1 MKAGNRTRRGE
12 RLMDK
17 KVSSRLLAAMMI
29 SLAAILLAGTYGPI
43 KPFVQAV
50 KLKTASISADAVDKE
65 DKLMGWIKSEAPKRS
80 QPPIDAV
87 IDRVW
92 KAIPGYD
99 GRVVDVQASYLKAKL
114 IGSAPGS
121 GDGFPW
127 VYRTIK
133 PKIALGDLPANPIYR
148 GNGAK
153 PAVGLM
159 INVAWG
165 EEYLPAI
172 LDILKE
178 KNVKATFFFDGTW
191 LSKNMNTAKTII
203 AQGHEAS
210 NHAYTHPDMS
220 KLGAE
225 RQRQE
230 IGKTEQLLKKL
241 GVNNVWFAPPSG
253 YFNEQTIKVSTE
265 YGLRTVLWTLD
276 TIDWQKPEPSAVV
289 AKVSRKVEPGSLILM
304 HPTSTTAGALK
315 GMIDAIQKKGYIPGT
330 VSQTLSP
337 DRVEDRL

>member
-1 MKAGNRTRRGE
+1 MARKIPAG
-12 RLMDK
+12 
-17 KVSSRLLAAMMI
+17 LLAAMAI
-29 SLAAILLAGTYGPI
+29 CLAAVLLAGTYGPI
-43 KPFVQAV
+43 RPFVQTV
-50 KLKTASISADAVDKE
+50 KLQTVSMAALTDDKRE
-65 DKLMGWIKSEAPKRS
+65 DKLLSWIESEAPKRS
-80 QPPIDAV
+80 QQPINAV

-99 GRVVDVQASYLKAKL
+99 GRIVDVRATYLKAKL
-114 IGSAPGS
+114 IGSAPNS

-127 VYRTIK
+127 VYRTVR
-133 PKIALGDLPANPIYR
+133 PKVSLQDLPVNPIYR
-148 GNGAK
+148 GNAAK

-165 EEYLPAI
+165 DEYLPAI
-172 LDILKE
+172 LRTLKE
-178 KNVKATFFFDGTW
+178 EGVKATFFFDGTW
-191 LSKNMNTAKTII
+191 LSKNADTAKTII

-230 IGKTEQLLKKL
+230 IGKTEQLLKQL
-241 GVNNVWFAPPSG
+241 GVKNVWFAPPSG
-253 YFNEQTIKVSTE
+253 YYNEQTIRVSAE

-276 TIDWQKPEPSAVV
+276 TIDWQKPDPASVV
-289 AKVSRKVEPGSLILM
+289 AKVSRKVGPGSLILM

-315 GMIDAIQKKGYIPGT
+315 GMIRTIKAKGYVPGT

-337 DRVEDRL
+337 ERLEDRL

>member
-1 MKAGNRTRRGE
+1 MARKIPA
-12 RLMDK
+12 
-17 KVSSRLLAAMMI
+17 VLLATMAI
-29 SLAAILLAGTYGPI
+29 CLAAVWLAGTYGPI
-43 KPFVQAV
+43 RPFVQTV
-50 KLKTASISADAVDKE
+50 KLQTVSMAALTDDKRE
-65 DKLMGWIKSEAPKRS
+65 DKLLSWIESEAPKRS
-80 QPPIDAV
+80 QQPINAV

-99 GRVVDVQASYLKAKL
+99 GRIVDVRATYLKAKL
-114 IGSAPGS
+114 IGSAPNS

-127 VYRTIK
+127 VYRTVR
-133 PKIALGDLPANPIYR
+133 PSVSLQDLPVNPIYR
-148 GNGAK
+148 GNAAK

-165 EEYLPAI
+165 DEYLPGI
-172 LDILKE
+172 LRILKE
-178 KNVKATFFFDGTW
+178 EGVKATFFFDGTW
-191 LSKNMNTAKTII
+191 LSKNADTAKTII

-230 IGKTEQLLKKL
+230 IGKTEQLLKQL
-241 GVNNVWFAPPSG
+241 GVKNVWFAPPSG
-253 YFNEQTIKVSTE
+253 YYNEQTIRVSAE

-276 TIDWQKPEPSAVV
+276 TIDWQKPDPESVV
-289 AKVSRKVEPGSLILM
+289 AKVSRKVGPGSLILM

-315 GMIDAIQKKGYIPGT
+315 GMIRSIKAKGYVPGT

-337 DRVEDRL
+337 ERLEDRL